1 MQNPLGRA
9 ADAVLEGTVVGSFSR
24 IGAVVRPRVLE
35 WADEL
40 PDLGGQRA
48 VITGATSGIGR
59 AVADGVVALGAN
71 VIVTSRSLERAESV
85 ADAINAESGR
95 AAASGMAL
103 DTGDLDQ
110 IREFAAAVAA
120 GGPLDMLLHNA
131 GALTA
136 DRRTN
141 SSGMELTLAS
151 HLVGPYLLT
160 TLLRISLTQ
169 GARVIWMSSGG
180 MYTEPL
186 VVNRLEMSEEE
197 YRGAVAYARAKR
209 AQVELVAELGPSWAP
224 GIVMHAKHPGW
235 VDTPGVEASLPRFG
249 QIMGPILRDAR
260 QGADTMVYLAAT
272 GGGSEE
278 PGQFWHD
285 RRPRRTWY
293 LPKTKPDPAER
304 ARLVEW
310 LDEVTAS

>member
-1 MQNPLGRA
+1 MQKLLGRA
-9 ADAVLEGTVVGSFSR
+9 ADAVLEGTVVGSFSK
-24 IGAVVRPRVLE
+24 IGAVVRPRVLD
-35 WADEL
+35 WTAEL
-40 PDLGGQRA
+40 PDLSGQRA

-59 AVADGVVALGAN
+59 AVADGVVALGAD
-71 VIVTSRSLERAESV
+71 VIVTSRALDRAQSV
-85 ADAINAESGR
+85 ADDISADSGR
-95 AAASGMAL
+95 DAATGMAL
-103 DTGDLDQ
+103 DTGDFDQ
-110 IREFAAAVAA
+110 IRDFATEVAA
-120 GGPLDMLLHNA
+120 GGAIDMLLHNA

-136 DRRTN
+136 ERRIN
-141 SSGMELTLAS
+141 PSGMELTLAS

-160 TLLRISLTQ
+160 KLLRPSLAL

-186 VVNRLEMSEEE
+186 VVKRLEMSEDR
-197 YRGAVAYARAKR
+197 YRGSVAYARAKR

-224 GIVMHAKHPGW
+224 QIVMHAMHPGW
-235 VDTPGVEASLPRFG
+235 VDTPGVETSLPRFG
-249 QIMGPILRDAR
+249 KIMGPILRDAE

-272 GGGSEE
+272 GGGDED

-285 RRPRRTWY
+285 RRPRRSWY

-304 ARLVEW
+304 VRLVEW